1 MTCCNSCSFCI
12 AEFNATQCGCVLAA
26 DALSSVGNSLV
37 GAVIGGGKFSRGQ
50 EGAPLLSYEYTDHD
64 QSAVRTFP
72 FIARIFVHIQK
83 LCATR
88 HGYCILCIGNDIAF
102 AICSD
107 LYDIQGHLT
116 GSKHVKLQFL
126 VPLFIG

>member
-1 MTCCNSCSFCI
+1 
-12 AEFNATQCGCVLAA
+12 
-26 DALSSVGNSLV
+26 LSSVGNSLV

-50 EGAPLLSYEYTDHD
+50 EGAPLLSYEYTDQD

-72 FIARIFVHIQK
+72 FIARIFLHIQK
-83 LCATR
+83 LCVTKTR
-88 HGYCILCIGNDIAF
+88 LLHIMICIGNDIAF
-102 AICSD
+102 AIRSD

-126 VPLFIG
+126 IPLFIG